1 MAYIKSKDI
10 QLFPSAFRGQYSSS
24 EGGIVFNPASRL
36 TTEYNLTTLSA
47 RASRFHQSYVLDYK
61 AETADKT
68 IIFNIKG
75 YLFEIKMRHIY

>member
-1 MAYIKSKDI
+1 MEYIKSKDI
-10 QLFPSAFRGQYSSS
+10 QLFPSAQRGQYSSS

-61 AETADKT
+61 RHTHDKT
-68 IIFNIKG
+68 IIFNRNGI
-75 YLFEIKMRHIY
+75 RV